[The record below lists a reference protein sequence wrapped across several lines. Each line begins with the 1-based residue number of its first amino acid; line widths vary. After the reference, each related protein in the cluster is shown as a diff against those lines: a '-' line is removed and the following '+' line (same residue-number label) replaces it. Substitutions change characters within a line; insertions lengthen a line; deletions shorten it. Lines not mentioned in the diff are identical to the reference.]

1 MSSISILHNSWDSF
15 FRYPFGAI
23 ECEQNIFLRIEIST
37 NSYIN
42 NVSLVLFDDF
52 NKNYYPMNFEFKE
65 NDKTVFNFNLK
76 SPANPSLLF
85 YYFEVWIDNKAIY
98 YGNNS
103 LLSGGKGDLYES
115 SPLPYQITVFEKG
128 YATPN
133 WFKNS
138 TIYQIFVDRFF
149 NGTDD
154 NSILNPKKNTFIY
167 GNWYDEPMYI
177 RNPET
182 NEILRW
188 DFYGGNLKGVLKKL
202 DYLKNLGINIIYFNP
217 IFEARSNHK
226 YDTGNYKKID
236 SMFGDEALFKL
247 LVKEASLRGINII
260 LDGVFSHTGS
270 DSLYFNKYDNYDSL
284 GAYQSKDSKYYS
296 WYNFKNYPND
306 YESWWGVSDLPNVNE
321 LNEDYLNYIIKDEDS
336 VINHWVKAGVKGWRL
351 DVADELPD
359 EFIKELKKVSSN
371 ANSDSI
377 VIGEVW
383 EDASNKISYSK
394 RRQYF
399 LGKELDSVTNYLIRD
414 NLLNFLWN
422 NINAETLSN
431 KFMSLYENYPRHNFY
446 SLVNLIGSHDV
457 ERIYTLLKQTANNYM
472 VNSSDNLDDICFKL
486 LKIMTLIQFTFPGV
500 PLLYYGDEAG
510 LEGLKDP
517 YNRATY
523 PWGFENKE
531 ILNWYKNLIHIRND
545 NKALRT
551 GKWKQMYFY
560 DNVYG
565 YFRYID
571 NNTDE
576 FNISCENSFC
586 LIIVNKNPTKDY
598 NIKISMNNLNYSF
611 LTNLLNNSDK
621 IEILNNELNLH
632 IEPLDVKL
640 YIAN

>member
-1 MSSISILHNSWDSF
+1 MNSISILHNSWDSF
-15 FRYPFGAI
+15 FRCPFGAV
-23 ECEQNIFLRIEIST
+23 ECDKDIHLRIEIT
-37 NSYIN
+37 ANSYIN
-42 NVSLVLFDDF
+42 VVKLVIFDDY

-76 SPANPSLLF
+76 TPANPSLLF
-85 YYFEVWIDNKAIY
+85 YYFEVWIDNKVLY

-103 LLSGGKGDLYES
+103 LLAGGKGDLYES
-115 SPLPYQITVFEKG
+115 SPLPYQITVFQKG
-128 YATPN
+128 YSTPN

-149 NGTDD
+149 NGNDD
-154 NSILNPKKNTFIY
+154 KSILNPKKNTFIY
-167 GNWYDEPMYI
+167 GNWYDKPMYI

-188 DFYGGNLKGVLKKL
+188 DFYGGNLNGVLKKL
-202 DYLKNLGINIIYFNP
+202 DYLKNLGVNVIYFNP

-236 SMFGDEALFKL
+236 SMFGDESLFKL
-247 LVKEASLRGINII
+247 LMKEASLRGISII

-270 DSLYFNKYDNYDSL
+270 DSLYFNKYNNYDSL

-296 WYNFKNYPND
+296 WYNFKNYPNE
-306 YESWWGVSDLPNVNE
+306 YECWWGVSDLPNVNE
-321 LNEDYLNYIIKDEDS
+321 LNEDYLNYIVSDEDS
-336 VINHWVKAGVKGWRL
+336 VINHWMDAGVKGWRL

-359 EFIKELKKVSSN
+359 EFIKELKKISSKK
-371 ANSDSI
+371 NSDSI

-399 LGKELDSVTNYLIRD
+399 LGKELDSVTNYLMRD

-422 NINAETLSN
+422 NINSETLHN

-457 ERIYTLLKQTANNYM
+457 ERIYTLLKQIANNYM
-472 VNSSDNLDDICFKL
+472 VNSFDDLDDICFKL
-486 LKIMTLIQFTFPGV
+486 LKIVTLIQFTFPGV

-531 ILNWYKNLIHIRND
+531 ILNWYKNLIHIRNN

-551 GKWKQMYFY
+551 GKWKQVYFS

-571 NNTDE
+571 NNEDE
-576 FNISCENSFC
+576 FNIPCENSLC
-586 LIIVNKNPTKDY
+586 LILVNKSPTEGC
-598 NIKISMNNLNYSF
+598 NVKISMDNYKYSS
-611 LTNLLNNSDK
+611 LTNFLDK
-621 IEILNNELNLH
+621 CDNVELANNELNLF
-632 IEPLDVKL
+632 IKPLDAKL
-640 YIAN
+640 YIGN

>member
-15 FRYPFGAI
+15 FRCPFGAI
-23 ECEQNIFLRIEIST
+23 ECEQNIFLRIEINT
-37 NSYIN
+37 NFYIN

-76 SPANPSLLF
+76 APTNPSLLF
-85 YYFEVWIDNKAIY
+85 YYFEVCIDNKAIY

-128 YATPN
+128 YTTPN

-149 NGTDD
+149 NGNDD
-154 NSILNPKKNTFIY
+154 NSISNPKKNTFIY

-202 DYLKNLGINIIYFNP
+202 DYLKDLGINIIYFNP

-270 DSLYFNKYDNYDSL
+270 DSLYFNKYNNYDSL

-296 WYNFKNYPND
+296 WYNFKNYPNE

-321 LNEDYLNYIIKDEDS
+321 LNEDYLNYIIKDENS
-336 VINHWVKAGVKGWRL
+336 VINHWMKTGVKGWRL

-359 EFIKELKKVSSN
+359 EFIKELKKISSN

-422 NINAETLSN
+422 NINAETLNN

-446 SLVNLIGSHDV
+446 SLINLIGSHDV
-457 ERIYTLLKQTANNYM
+457 ERIYTLLKKTANNYM

-523 PWGFENKE
+523 PWGFENKK

-571 NNTDE
+571 NNADE
-576 FNISCENSFC
+576 FNISCENSFY
-586 LIIVNKNPTKDY
+586 LILVNKNPTKDY
-598 NIKISMNNLNYSF
+598 NIKISMSNFNYNF

-621 IEILNNELNLH
+621 IEILNSELNLY

-640 YIAN
+640 YVGN